1 MTRNIQHRS
10 VRNSRSE
17 RGSTIVGGVTGFML
31 FIGVAAPISFFLINC
46 TIQLVLQQQLSYIA
60 NQAAIGVQDPSRYWL
75 GLARPGFDLLGEKQ
89 KIEERTKLLCKQVG
103 LKPTKLEVMIEPPN
117 NGQEISVTQVDLTVE
132 ITDRSPFRV
141 QVFGFDFSRI
151 FASSLSARGVAV
163 ASSNVQPYALMHFE
177 APATL
182 DGDQRGKFNPAK
194 SSDPIVG
201 LNVRE
206 TAFIPIYGFGLK
218 NAAGQPD
225 SAITRYDG
233 GPNGGGINQDLDPE
247 NFVAFNHYNLIQE
260 DVDAL
265 ANGSLD
271 QVKSSGWHIQR
282 KFGNQASN
290 AVEKE
295 KVGLTP

>member
-1 MTRNIQHRS
+1 MTNKNHRQVS
-10 VRNSRSE
+10 RRMRSE
-17 RGSTIVGGVTGFML
+17 RGSTIIGGVTGFIL
-31 FIGVAAPISFFLINC
+31 FIGIAAPVSLFLVNC

-75 GLARPGFDLLGEKQ
+75 GLARPGFDLLGEKA

-103 LKPTKLEVMIEPPN
+103 LRPTKVDVIVEPPN
-117 NGQEISVTQVDLTVE
+117 NGNEISVTQVDLTVE
-132 ITDRSPFRV
+132 VTERSPFRI

-163 ASSNVQPYALMHFE
+163 ASSNVRPYALMHFE
-177 APATL
+177 APATV
-182 DGDQRGKFNPAK
+182 DGDQRGKFK
-194 SSDPIVG
+194 SEIG
-201 LNVRE
+201 ANLRE

-218 NAAGQPD
+218 TVAGVQD
-225 SAITRYDG
+225 TQITRYDG

-247 NFVAFNHYNLIQE
+247 NFVAFNHYNLIQQ

-265 ANGSLD
+265 AAGTLD
-271 QVKSSGWHIQR
+271 QVKSSGWHLQR